1 MAPPTPPTASE
12 AAATAASTPFLM
24 PFMSMS
30 LSLYVCRSRD
40 RNEETD
46 VRLSVQ
52 PSENLR
58 VDSASSPSNLTATS
72 QVGLRPCGH
81 PALMRSTDTLQQKV
95 RAREAARRLLA
106 HLTTGTA
113 VGALAGVAVLGWVSA
128 QTVPGNPSV
137 TASNTTASS
146 TGTTSSSASTSSS
159 TSGSSSSGLS
169 TSSGPVRS
177 SSGSS
182 TPVAVTGGS
191 R

>member
-1 MAPPTPPTASE
+1 
-12 AAATAASTPFLM
+12 M

-146 TGTTSSSASTSSS
+146 TVTTSSSASTSS
-159 TSGSSSSGLS
+159 TSGSSSSGIS
-169 TSSGPVRS
+169 TSSGSVSS

-182 TPVAVTGGS
+182 TPVA
-191 R
+191 